1 VINHF
6 FSGPFQQ
13 ILKQKNKSY
22 SKGRSDL
29 QTTHVT
35 LYLAKLFLSSGERGL
50 LPRRV
55 PPVLGNRLGSLF
67 HIPHAQENIYPATGS
82 DPPQSLQINR
92 ATVLNHHQH
101 AFDRNINEILI
112 HAREYL
118 RQAIHLGLQ
127 PAGIVFG

>member
-50 LPRRV
+50 VPRRV

-67 HIPHAQENIYPATGS
+67 HIPHAQENIYFPQLAVTLHTASKSIELPSSTITSMPLIAT
-82 DPPQSLQINR
+82 
-92 ATVLNHHQH
+92 
-101 AFDRNINEILI
+101 
-112 HAREYL
+112 
-118 RQAIHLGLQ
+118 
-127 PAGIVFG
+127 